1 MRVVNEEL
9 RFPEDRALDK
19 ETKSFIRGLLQKDPV
34 FRLCEPRECKSSCG
48 LSVELTR
55 LMTATG
61 QEYESTRIW
70 VCSI

>member
-9 RFPEDRALDK
+9 RFPDDRALDK

-34 FRLCEPRECKSSCG
+34 FRLCEPRESIHYHPRLAYSW
-48 LSVELTR
+48 LT
-55 LMTATG
+55 TASG
-61 QEYESTRIW
+61 QEYENIRIW